1 MNEDTKKINFSVSGW
16 PGSGCTTLSLI
27 LACLFERDFIYIGN
41 IYRYLGSKLGFSNV
55 GVSRPQFDNYIE
67 DIIGKAV
74 DQYVDYELLNSTN
87 ILIDADISGFRIGKN
102 PKVFS
107 IFLTTPFEVRK
118 ERIAENKLDMEFLDE
133 RDSVLKKKY
142 HDLWRIDYFDLE
154 SINAK
159 HSLVFDNSNMGLLM
173 EVKTVLNELKNW
185 MNFSSVAENEWDE
198 LLIKAE
204 KLIQILYKKGHEGLI
219 DILKK
224 NGHYKEPQETL
235 LEITSIFPE
244 EIQSFPDHIK
254 KVFLPH

>member
-1 MNEDTKKINFSVSGW
+1 MDDETKKINFSVSGW
-16 PGSGCTTLSLI
+16 PGSGCTTLALL

-55 GVSRPQFDNYIE
+55 GISRPQFDDYIE

-74 DQYVDYELLNSTN
+74 DQFIDYKLLNSSN
-87 ILIDADISGFRIGKN
+87 ILIDADISVFRIGKN

-107 IFLTTPFEVRK
+107 IFLTTPFEVRR
-118 ERIAENKLDMEFLDE
+118 ERISINKVDMEFLDE

-142 HDLWRIDYFDLE
+142 TDLWGFDYFDIE
-154 SINAK
+154 TINAK

-173 EVKTVLNELKNW
+173 EIKTVFNELKNW
-185 MNFSSVAENEWDE
+185 MNFNALTESQWEELSLKAEN
-198 LLIKAE
+198 LIT
-204 KLIQILYKKGHEGLI
+204 ILESSGQEGLI
-219 DILKK
+219 NILKK
-224 NGHYKEPQETL
+224 GGHYKEPQDVL

-244 EIQSFPDHIK
+244 EVQSFPEHIK